1 MKSLF
6 SAIGWFFSKAWWLLD
21 GTRRALTNLVVLLL
35 LVVVVIA
42 IVTRGPKP
50 LADKTTLVLKLD
62 GNLVEQFSGSPR
74 DQLMAQAQGRGT
86 PKQTR
91 LRDVLAAL
99 EQAAKDDKITAVLLD
114 VEGLQGA
121 GMAGL
126 HEVSAALQR
135 FKKASGKPV
144 LAYADGY
151 SQRSYFLA
159 AQAGEVYLHP
169 MGMVML
175 EGFGRWRTY
184 YKDAMDRV
192 GVTAHVMKVGT
203 FKSFAEPYTANGPSP
218 ATVEAEGLVYGELW
232 SGFTGAIE
240 TARKLD
246 AGSIAKS
253 IDQIPQLLA
262 AVKGDAAQMAL
273 QAKLVDGLKTR
284 DQMRELLIAKG
295 AKDDESKSFRQVS
308 LAQYMAYVK
317 GASAPSKQ
325 QPGIGVVV
333 AEGEIVDGDAGPG
346 RIGGDSTARLIRKA
360 REDEGVKAVVLRV
373 NSPGGS
379 AFASEIVRRELELT
393 RAAGKPVV
401 VSMGDVAASGGYWIS
416 MSSDAVIADAGT
428 ITGSIGV
435 FGILPTAE
443 GLMDKLSL
451 HTGGVT
457 TTWLAG
463 GYDPRRPLDPRLQA
477 AVQAGVENI
486 YARFTGLA
494 AQARKSTPEKID
506 AVAQGRIW
514 TGSQA
519 KARGLVDR
527 LGSFDDAIQTAAQLA
542 KLEVKA
548 GEKPRVGYVERDLSR
563 SERLIAS
570 LTDAVA
576 PQMAVAVGQAL
587 GLDALPAPVVEE
599 LSALKELSRL
609 AARGQ
614 WDKAAAVHC
623 LCSAP

>member
-6 SAIGWFFSKAWWLLD
+6 SKLGWLFSKAWWLLD
-21 GTRRALTNLVVLLL
+21 GTRRALMNLVVLLL
-35 LVVVVIA
+35 LVIVVTA
-42 IVTRGPKP
+42 FLTRGPKA
-50 LADKTTLVLKLD
+50 LADKTTLVLKLE

-74 DQLMAQAQGRGT
+74 EQLMAQAQGRGS

-99 EQAAKDDKITAVLLD
+99 DQAARDDKISAVLLD
-114 VEGLQGA
+114 VDDLQGA
-121 GMAGL
+121 GLAGL

-135 FKKASGKPV
+135 FKAASGKPV
-144 LAYADGY
+144 LAYADSY
-151 SQRSYFLA
+151 SQRGYFLA

-184 YKDAMDRV
+184 YKDALDRL
-192 GVTAHVMKVGT
+192 GVTAHVLKVGT
-203 FKSFAEPYTANGPSP
+203 YKSFAEPYTTTGPSR
-218 ATVEAEGLVYGELW
+218 ATLEAEGLVYGELW
-232 SGFTGAIE
+232 SGFTGAAE
-240 TARKLD
+240 AARKLP
-246 AGSIAKS
+246 AGSITQGIEAL
-253 IDQIPQLLA
+253 PQRLA
-262 AVKGDAAQMAL
+262 AVQGDTARLAL

-284 DQMRELLIAKG
+284 DEMRELLIAKG

-308 LAQYMAYVK
+308 LAQYLAYVK
-317 GASAPSKQ
+317 DDGAPSKL

-333 AEGEIVDGDAGPG
+333 AEGEIVDGEAGAG
-346 RIGGDSTARLIRKA
+346 RVGGDSTARLIRKA
-360 REDEGVKAVVLRV
+360 REDDSIKAVVLRV

-379 AFASEIVRRELELT
+379 AFASEVIRRELELT
-393 RAAGKPVV
+393 RKAGKPVV

-416 MSSDAVIADAGT
+416 MSSDAVIADPGT
-428 ITGSIGV
+428 VTGSIGV

-463 GYDPRRPLDPRLQA
+463 GFDPRRPLDPRLQT
-477 AVQAGVENI
+477 AVQSGIDNI

-494 AQARKSTPEKID
+494 AQARKSTPDKID

-514 TGSQA
+514 TGAQA
-519 KARGLVDR
+519 KERGLIDR
-527 LGSFDDAIQTAAQLA
+527 LGSFDDAVQAAVKLA

-548 GEKPRVGYVERDLSR
+548 GEKPRLAYVERDLSR
-563 SERLIAS
+563 GEKLIAS
-570 LTDAVA
+570 LTDVMA
-576 PQMAVAVGQAL
+576 PPLAVAVGQAL

-599 LSALKELSRL
+599 LASLKALAGV

-623 LCSAP
+623 LCGAP

>member
-6 SAIGWFFSKAWWLLD
+6 SKLGWLFSKAWWMLD
-21 GTRRALTNLVVLLL
+21 GTRRALMNLVVLLL
-35 LVVVVIA
+35 LVIVVTA
-42 IVTRGPKP
+42 FLTRGPKA
-50 LADKTTLVLKLD
+50 LADKTTLVLKLE

-74 DQLMAQAQGRGT
+74 EQLMAQAQGRGS

-99 EQAAKDDKITAVLLD
+99 DQAARDDKISAVLLD
-114 VEGLQGA
+114 VDDLQGA
-121 GMAGL
+121 GLAGL

-135 FKKASGKPV
+135 FKAASGKPV
-144 LAYADGY
+144 LAYADSY
-151 SQRSYFLA
+151 SQRGYFLA

-184 YKDAMDRV
+184 YKDALDRL
-192 GVTAHVMKVGT
+192 GVTAHVLKVGT
-203 FKSFAEPYTANGPSP
+203 YKSFAEPYTTTGPSR
-218 ATVEAEGLVYGELW
+218 ATLEAEGLVYGELW
-232 SGFTGAIE
+232 SGFTGAAE
-240 TARKLD
+240 AARKLP
-246 AGSIAKS
+246 AGSITQGIEAL
-253 IDQIPQLLA
+253 PQRLA
-262 AVKGDAAQMAL
+262 AVQGDTARLAL

-284 DQMRELLIAKG
+284 DEMRELLIAKG

-308 LAQYMAYVK
+308 LAQYLAHLK
-317 GASAPSKQ
+317 DDGAPSKL

-333 AEGEIVDGDAGPG
+333 AEGEIVDGEAGPG
-346 RIGGDSTARLIRKA
+346 RVGGDSTARLIRKA
-360 REDEGVKAVVLRV
+360 REDDGIKAVVLRV

-379 AFASEIVRRELELT
+379 AFASEVIRRELELT
-393 RAAGKPVV
+393 RKAGKPVV
-401 VSMGDVAASGGYWIS
+401 VSMGDVAASGGYWIA
-416 MSSDAVIADAGT
+416 MSSDTVIADPGT
-428 ITGSIGV
+428 VTGSIGV

-463 GYDPRRPLDPRLQA
+463 GFDPRRPLDPRLQA
-477 AVQAGVENI
+477 AVQSGIDNI

-514 TGSQA
+514 TGAQA
-519 KARGLVDR
+519 KERGLVDR
-527 LGSFDDAIQTAAQLA
+527 LGSFDDAVQAAVKLA

-548 GEKPRVGYVERDLSR
+548 GEKPRLAYVERDLSR
-563 SERLIAS
+563 GEKLIAS
-570 LTDAVA
+570 LTDVMA
-576 PQMAVAVGQAL
+576 PPLAVAVGQAL

-599 LSALKELSRL
+599 LASLKALAGV

-623 LCSAP
+623 LCGAP

>member
-6 SAIGWFFSKAWWLLD
+6 SAIGWLFSKAWWLLD
-21 GTRRALTNLVVLLL
+21 GTRRALMNLLVLLL
-35 LVVVVIA
+35 IVVVA
-42 IVTRGPKP
+42 TALLTRGPKP

-74 DQLMAQAQGRGT
+74 EQLMAQAQGRGV

-99 EQAAKDDKITAVLLD
+99 EQAARDDRISAVLLD
-114 VEGLQGA
+114 VQDLQGA
-121 GMAGL
+121 GLAGL

-135 FKKASGKPV
+135 FRKTSGKPV
-144 LAYADGY
+144 LAYADSY
-151 SQRSYFLA
+151 SQRGYFLA

-184 YKDAMDRV
+184 YKDALDRL
-192 GVTAHVMKVGT
+192 GVTAHVVKVGT
-203 FKSFAEPYTANGPSP
+203 YKSFAEPYTATGPSP
-218 ATVEAEGLVYGELW
+218 ATLEAEGLVYGELW
-232 SGFTGAIE
+232 NGFTASVE
-240 TARKLD
+240 AARKLE
-246 AGSIAKS
+246 AGAITRSIE
-253 IDQIPQLLA
+253 QIPQLLA
-262 AVKGDAAQMAL
+262 AVKGDAAQLAV

-295 AKDDESKSFRQVS
+295 AQDADSKSFRQVS
-308 LAQYMAYVK
+308 LGQYLAYVK
-317 GASAPSKQ
+317 DAGVPSKL
-325 QPGIGVVV
+325 QPGVGVVV
-333 AEGEIVDGDAGPG
+333 AEGEIVDGEAGPG

-360 REDEGVKAVVLRV
+360 REDEAIKAVVLRV

-416 MSSDAVIADAGT
+416 MASDAVIADAGT

-463 GYDPRRPLDPRLQA
+463 GYDPRRPLDPRLKA
-477 AVQAGVENI
+477 AVQSGVDHI

-514 TGSQA
+514 TGAQA
-519 KARGLVDR
+519 RERGLVDR
-527 LGSFDDAIQTAAQLA
+527 LGSFDDAVQAAAQLA
-542 KLEVKA
+542 KLELKA
-548 GEKPRVGYVERDLSR
+548 GEKPRLAYVERELSR
-563 SERLIAS
+563 SERLLAS
-570 LTDAVA
+570 LGDVMAPSLAVA
-576 PQMAVAVGQAL
+576 LGQSL

-599 LSALKELSRL
+599 LAVLKELSRL

-614 WDKAAAVHC
+614 WDRAAAVHC
-623 LCSAP
+623 LCGAP

>member
-21 GTRRALTNLVVLLL
+21 GTRRALMNLFVLLL
-35 LVVVVIA
+35 IVIVVTA
-42 IVTRGPKP
+42 LLTRGPKA

-74 DQLMAQAQGRGT
+74 DQLMAQAQGRSS
-86 PKQTR
+86 PRQTR

-99 EQAAKDDKITAVLLD
+99 EQAAKDDKIGAVLLD
-114 VEGLQGA
+114 VEDLQGA
-121 GMAGL
+121 GLAGL
-126 HEVSAALQR
+126 HEVVGALQR
-135 FKKASGKPV
+135 FKKSGKPV
-144 LAYADGY
+144 VAYADSY
-151 SQRSYFLA
+151 SQRGYFLA

-184 YKDAMDRV
+184 YKDALDRV

-203 FKSFAEPYTANGPSP
+203 YKSFAEPYIATGPSP
-218 ATVEAEGLVYGELW
+218 ATQEAEGLVYGELW
-232 SGFTGAIE
+232 GGFTGAVE
-240 TARKLD
+240 TARKLE
-246 AGSIAKS
+246 AGSIGRG

-295 AKDDESKSFRQVS
+295 AKDEDSKSFRQVS

-317 GASAPSKQ
+317 ENGAPNKL
-325 QPGIGVVV
+325 QPGIGIVV

-360 REDEGVKAVVLRV
+360 REDEAIKAVVLRV

-401 VSMGDVAASGGYWIS
+401 ISMGDVAASGGYWIS
-416 MSSDAVIADAGT
+416 MASDAVIADAGT

-486 YARFTGLA
+486 YARFTTLA

-514 TGSQA
+514 TGAQA

-527 LGSFDDAIQTAAQLA
+527 LGSFDDAVQAAVQLA

-548 GEKPRVGYVERDLSR
+548 GEKPRLAYVERDLSR

-570 LTDAVA
+570 LTDVLA
-576 PQMAVAVGQAL
+576 PPLAIAVGQAL
-587 GLDALPAPVVEE
+587 GLDALPAPVMQE
-599 LSALKELSRL
+599 LAALKDLSKV
-609 AARGQ
+609 AASGQ
-614 WDKAAAVHC
+614 WDRAAAVHC
-623 LCSAP
+623 LCGIP